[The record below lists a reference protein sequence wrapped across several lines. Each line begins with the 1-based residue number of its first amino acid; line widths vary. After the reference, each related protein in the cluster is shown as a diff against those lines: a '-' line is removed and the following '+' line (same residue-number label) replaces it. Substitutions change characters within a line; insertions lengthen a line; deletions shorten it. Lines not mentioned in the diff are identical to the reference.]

1 MQTDSGKWAGAGV
14 KGRTDGENNGQGVV
28 QGRPSLLPH
37 KTQHTAWPW
46 PLLLSGS
53 TAYAWLPWNRA
64 RDTYQEARGK
74 LGLRVENRVMVHPS
88 CRKNT
93 RPSSYQQPETLVFVF
108 KLLPQE
114 SCPEEGT
121 WTVPLGDGPAG

>member
-1 MQTDSGKWAGAGV
+1 MARTM
-14 KGRTDGENNGQGVV
+14 GRAASQD
-28 QGRPSLLPH
+28 
-37 KTQHTAWPW
+37 TARPW

-53 TAYAWLPWNRA
+53 TAHAWLPRNRA

-74 LGLRVENRVMVHPS
+74 LGLGAGQENRVMVHPS

-121 WTVPLGDGPAG
+121 WTVP

>member
-46 PLLLSGS
+46 PLLLSGEYSLSLAPLEQSQGHLPGGQGQARAEGGEQGDGAPLLQKEHKTLQLPAARNFGFCFQAS
-53 TAYAWLPWNRA
+53 TS
-64 RDTYQEARGK
+64 GK
-74 LGLRVENRVMVHPS
+74 LPRGGDMDCSLR
-88 CRKNT
+88 
-93 RPSSYQQPETLVFVF
+93 
-108 KLLPQE
+108 
-114 SCPEEGT
+114 
-121 WTVPLGDGPAG
+121 

>member
-1 MQTDSGKWAGAGV
+1 M
-14 KGRTDGENNGQGVV
+14 
-28 QGRPSLLPH
+28 L
-37 KTQHTAWPW
+37 
-46 PLLLSGS
+46 GS
-53 TAYAWLPWNRA
+53 PRNRA

-74 LGLRVENRVMVHPS
+74 LGLGAGQENRVMVHPS

-121 WTVPLGDGPAG
+121 RTVP